1 MILPVITTPLA
12 QRLHEVQNALRIAA
26 MTHLQ
31 QQAGNPYGIALQPF
45 GHALAFRTASIQAL
59 DAFNRII
66 GMQTTDL
73 PLLNAMVEFFDVYH
87 LPCYVDLGAWHLT
100 PELGHALTQRGWSPV
115 ICDTVLYGKP
125 SVHRE
130 VTPAGIE
137 IRSLQTSD
145 LAFFTA
151 LWADGF
157 AVPQGPQ
164 REIIKTLRGAHFAV
178 PGNQLYLALVDSMP
192 AAIAALYISDRIG
205 YLNVGAT
212 LPAFRGRGCH
222 TALTA
227 RRIADAAQA
236 GCELVIGLVSP
247 FGGISQ
253 QHLQRAGLQLAYNT
267 LTLAR
272 HYPTGRA

>member
-1 MILPVITTPLA
+1 MFLPAITVARA
-12 QRLHEVQNALRIAA
+12 QRFHDVQNAVRRAA
-26 MTHLQ
+26 MTQ
-31 QQAGNPYGIALQPF
+31 MQEQAGNPHGIALEQF
-45 GHALAFRTASIQAL
+45 GHATAFRTAGIREI

-66 GMQTTDL
+66 GMQVDDL
-73 PLLNAMVEFFDVYH
+73 PLFHAMLEFFDAYQ

-100 PELGHALTQRGWSPV
+100 PEIGRVLVQEEFVPV
-115 ICDTVLYGKP
+115 ICDVVLYGKP
-125 SVHRE
+125 QVSGE
-130 VTPAGIE
+130 AIPAGIE
-137 IRSLQTSD
+137 IRIVHAAD
-145 LAFFTA
+145 LELFST

-157 AVPQGPQ
+157 DIPEGPQ
-164 REIIKTLRGAHFAV
+164 RDIFKALRGAHFAV
-178 PGNQLYLALVDSMP
+178 PGNRLYLALVNGTP
-192 AAIAALYISDRIG
+192 VAIAALYIHDRIG

-236 GCELVIGLVSP
+236 DCEFVIGLVSP

-272 HYPTGRA
+272 RARH